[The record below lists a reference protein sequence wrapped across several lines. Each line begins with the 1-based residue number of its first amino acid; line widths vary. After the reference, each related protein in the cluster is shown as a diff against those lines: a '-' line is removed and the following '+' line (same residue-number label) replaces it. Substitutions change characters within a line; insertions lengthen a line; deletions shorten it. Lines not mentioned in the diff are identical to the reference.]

1 MKTLEINI
9 GDCVIYSQ
17 DMPLSKLLKSN
28 CDFIICENSYDRDYT
43 LLPEDFEDCKTWKE
57 VVHKCIREYKIRPTQ
72 IEVYPAGVHTF
83 LDTLK
88 ISLT

>member
-72 IEVYPAGVHTF
+72 IEVYPAGVYTF